1 MILKIREDLCAARLS
16 RIITSFLSGYFVFNV
31 VSNIDRYS
39 SKTSFLVPPPTKNLT
54 SSTQLSL
61 IVAQQVIF
69 FYNVLLHNSAG

>member
-16 RIITSFLSGYFVFNV
+16 RTITSFFSGYFVFNV